1 MMKLIKKISTYFR
14 LNYFKKIFLY
24 SILIIL
30 ITVLISYLLN
40 LFFLNDFYVS
50 RKKSAIKKAV
60 YKISTIYDSQQ
71 ELDDYS
77 EFLKENYGIEFK
89 ILEKKDCSNRSMSSM
104 VKKNHSIPRFISLQN
119 EDFKIT
125 KSDNLGIKFLSYSKE
140 IPNDKKL
147 IFWTSLSVMDS
158 HQHEFN
164 LFNILATLIS
174 ITFTLIFALF
184 FSKRLTKDIT
194 KLTITAEEISNLKFP
209 KNIVIHRDDEIGQLS
224 ISLNNMSQNL
234 EKSINNLKSFVS
246 NASHELKTP
255 ISILSSYAQALVSQ
269 SANSPEQLK
278 SYHNTILK
286 TTAEMQY
293 LVEKLLTLSKLTS
306 LNYTI
311 TKESVSIPSLI
322 DESIEKYEFLELQN
336 DITILKNISK
346 TITNCDLYLMKI
358 AIDNIIQNALKYSL
372 PDSELKITYINGVFS
387 FINTCNISNTNAN
400 NIQNTSELFE
410 PFFRGS
416 NHETHID
423 GTGLGLSIVKQ
434 IFELHHFEFGV
445 NIQDNQFTLWFKP

>member
-1 MMKLIKKISTYFR
+1 MMKLIKKISTYFKS
-14 LNYFKKIFLY
+14 NYFKKIFLY

-30 ITVLISYLLN
+30 ITVLINYTLN
-40 LFFLNDFYVS
+40 FFFLNDFYIS
-50 RKKSAIKKAV
+50 RKKAAIKKAV
-60 YKISTIYDSQQ
+60 QKISTIYNS
-71 ELDDYS
+71 EEKLEDYS

-89 ILEKKDCSNRSMSSM
+89 ILEKKDCSNKSMSSM
-104 VKKNHSIPRFISLQN
+104 VKKRHSIPRFISLQN
-119 EDFKIT
+119 ENFKIT

-140 IPNDKKL
+140 IEDNKKL

-164 LFNILATLIS
+164 LFNILATVIS
-174 ITFTLIFALF
+174 ITITLIFALF
-184 FSKRLTKDIT
+184 FSKRITKDIT

-209 KNIVIHRDDEIGQLS
+209 KDIVIHRDDEIGQLS

-234 EKSINNLKSFVS
+234 EKSINNLKLFVS

-255 ISILSSYAQALVSQ
+255 ISVLSSYAQALVSQ
-269 SANSPEQLK
+269 NVNSPEQLK

-306 LNYTI
+306 LNYTLS
-311 TKESVSIPSLI
+311 KENVSIPLLI
-322 DESIEKYEFLELQN
+322 DEAIEKYEFLELQN
-336 DITILKNISK
+336 DITILKN
-346 TITNCDLYLMKI
+346 TININVNCDLYLMKI

-372 PDSELKITYINGVFS
+372 PDTELKITYTDGIFK
-387 FINTCNISNTNAN
+387 FINTCNISPNSDRN
-400 NIQNTSELFE
+400 NHNTSELFE

-434 IFELHHFEFGV
+434 IFELHHFDFGIE
-445 NIQDNQFTLWFKP
+445 IQDNQFILWFKP

>member
-14 LNYFKKIFLY
+14 SNYFKKIFLY

-40 LFFLNDFYVS
+40 LFFLNDFYIS

-60 YKISTIYDSQQ
+60 YKISTIYDSPQ
-71 ELDDYS
+71 ELEDYS

-89 ILEKKDCSNRSMSSM
+89 ILEKKDCSNRSMSGM

-224 ISLNNMSQNL
+224 MSLNNMSQNL

-269 SANSPEQLK
+269 NVNSPEQLK

-311 TKESVSIPSLI
+311 TKESVSIPLLI
-322 DESIEKYEFLELQN
+322 DEAIEKYEFLELQN

-346 TITNCDLYLMKI
+346 TNTNCDLYLMKI
-358 AIDNIIQNALKYSL
+358 AIDNIVQNALKYSL
-372 PDSELKITYINGVFS
+372 RDSELKITYTNGVYS
-387 FINTCNISNTNAN
+387 FINSCNISNTNAN
-400 NIQNTSELFE
+400 NSQNNSELFE

-434 IFELHHFEFGV
+434 IFELHHFDFGV
-445 NIQDNQFTLWFKP
+445 DIQDNQFTLWFKP

>member
-1 MMKLIKKISTYFR
+1 MTKLTKKISTYFKS
-14 LNYFKKIFLY
+14 NYFKKIFLY

-30 ITVLISYLLN
+30 ITVLINYMLN
-40 LFFLNDFYVS
+40 LFFLNDFYIS

-60 YKISTIYDSQQ
+60 SKISTISNSEE
-71 ELDDYS
+71 ELENYS

-89 ILEKKDCSNRSMSSM
+89 ILEKRDCSNKSMSSM
-104 VKKNHSIPRFISLQN
+104 VKKKHSIPRFISLQN
-119 EDFKIT
+119 ENFKIT

-140 IPNDKKL
+140 IPDNKKL

-164 LFNILATLIS
+164 LFNILATFIS
-174 ITFTLIFALF
+174 ITITLIFALF
-184 FSKRLTKDIT
+184 FSKRITKDIT
-194 KLTITAEEISNLKFP
+194 KLTVTAEEISNLKFP

-224 ISLNNMSQNL
+224 VSLNNMSQNL
-234 EKSINNLKSFVS
+234 EKSINNLKLFVS

-255 ISILSSYAQALVSQ
+255 ISVLSSYAQALVSQ
-269 SANSPEQLK
+269 SVNSPEQLK
-278 SYHNTILK
+278 NYHSTILK

-306 LNYTI
+306 LNYSLS
-311 TKESVSIPSLI
+311 KESVSIPLLI
-322 DESIEKYEFLELQN
+322 DEAIEKYEFLELQN
-336 DITILKNISK
+336 DITILKNITK
-346 TITNCDLYLMKI
+346 ITTTCDLYLMKI

-372 PDSELKITYINGVFS
+372 PDSELKITYINETFS
-387 FINTCNISNTNAN
+387 FINACNISNTNDSSG
-400 NIQNTSELFE
+400 QNTSELFE

-416 NHETHID
+416 NHETHIE

-434 IFELHHFEFGV
+434 IFELHHFDFG
-445 NIQDNQFTLWFKP
+445 IDIKDNQFILWFKP